1 MYVTLNKSD
10 VWFREMTVKHGFM
23 KCKEVY
29 GYMEYHWCVVTR
41 YNIDLWFI
49 CNNIDARL
57 WEIDKRF
64 QVSSAF
70 EEEKKLALNDHI
82 S

>member
-1 MYVTLNKSD
+1 MNVTLNKSD
-10 VWFREMTVKHGFM
+10 VWFRKMTVKHGFM
-23 KCKEVY
+23 KCKQVY

-57 WEIDKRF
+57 
-64 QVSSAF
+64 
-70 EEEKKLALNDHI
+70 
-82 S
+82 